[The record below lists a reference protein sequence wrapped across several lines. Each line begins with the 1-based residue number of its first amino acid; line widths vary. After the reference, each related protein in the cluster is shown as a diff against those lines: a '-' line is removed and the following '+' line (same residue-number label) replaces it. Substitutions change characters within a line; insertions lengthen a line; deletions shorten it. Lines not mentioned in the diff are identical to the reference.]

1 MTTASAERTRDRSCA
16 GAATAELAIFIPLL
30 FVLLL
35 GSVDFGRAFYEL
47 TAITSAATSG
57 AKYGAHDATHAGDI
71 NGIRNA
77 ALDDLRNSVALDTV
91 AVDAERYCDCDD
103 GTVINCV
110 TGTCAGGNTARRSY
124 IRVRVDK
131 PFATLFPY
139 PGVPSAVVLSRE
151 AQMRVQ

>member
-1 MTTASAERTRDRSCA
+1 M
-16 GAATAELAIFIPLL
+16 AELAIVLPVAL
-30 FVLLL
+30 VLLL

-47 TAITSAATSG
+47 LAIANAATSG
-57 AKYGAHDATHAGDI
+57 ARYGVHDMTHAGDI

-77 ALDDLRNSVALDTV
+77 VLDDLKDSVTLDEV
-91 AVDAERYCDCDD
+91 AVYADRYCDCDD
-103 GTVINCV
+103 GTVIDCV

-131 PFATLFPY
+131 PFTTLFRY
-139 PGVPSAVVLSRE
+139 PGVPSAVVLTRQ